1 MKRLLITLPILALL
15 NLFFQLP
22 AGAQEPVAVPLD
34 GTVSTEI
41 PTGYSKLRVAVH
53 VGGAW
58 RPAKVADA
66 DPVVKDHLKKLKWGY
81 TYGADAAYFFNDALG
96 AGVRF
101 SQMRASHGLDAIATD
116 KTTGVK
122 RAGRLEDNVSIT
134 FIGPVFAMRLMD
146 RNQRN
151 AFVFNIGIG
160 YLGYRDTGYAIDPA
174 KITGGTVGFVTD
186 IGYDIALSKQVALG
200 ATLSAVAGTLSE
212 ATYTENGVSRTQ
224 KLDKDNREG
233 LGHITLSIGLRFNL
247 W

>member
-34 GTVSTEI
+34 GTVSAEI
-41 PTGYSKLRVAVH
+41 PTAYPKLRIAVH
-53 VGGAW
+53 AGGAW
-58 RPAKVADA
+58 RPARVVDA
-66 DPVVKDHLKKLKWGY
+66 DPVVEDHLRKLKWGY
-81 TYGADAAYFFNDALG
+81 SYGADAAYYFNDALG
-96 AGVRF
+96 AGIRF
-101 SQMRASHGLDAIATD
+101 SQMRSSHGLDVMVTD

-122 RAGRLEDNVSIT
+122 RNGRLEDNVSIT

-160 YLGYRDTGYAIDPA
+160 YLGYRDTGYLIDPI

-186 IGYDIALSKQVALG
+186 IGYDIAISKQVAFG

-212 ATYTENGVSRTQ
+212 ATYTENGISQTQ
-224 KLDKDNREG
+224 KLDNDNREG
-233 LGHITLSIGLRFNL
+233 LGHITLSLGLRINL
-247 W
+247 

>member
-1 MKRLLITLPILALL
+1 MKRLLTILPFLTLLILFLEV
-15 NLFFQLP
+15 P

-53 VGGAW
+53 V
-58 RPAKVADA
+58 VADA

-81 TYGADAAYFFNDALG
+81 TYGADAAYFFNEALG

-212 ATYTENGVSRTQ
+212 GTLSEVTYTENGVSRTQ

-233 LGHITLSIGLRFNL
+233 LGHLTLSLGLRINL
-247 W
+247 